1 MGCPVPDKRRALKCK
16 GHKPDGTACANYAM
30 AGQEVCG
37 RCGGK
42 SPQAKRK
49 AAERIT
55 EAKALQVVGRYSP
68 NGGTSADVP
77 QALAAIIAEIRG
89 FAAFMGQRLAEF
101 TAEEWHYTHPDRDKI
116 LAEVH
121 VYERAIER
129 AGRIL
134 VDVGRLGI
142 EAAIVG
148 QQERLE
154 RARAERI
161 VSGISDLLDRLGLD
175 EQQVQRAEPALVGL
189 LFWLAEGEAA
199 DV

>member
-1 MGCPVPDKRRALKCK
+1 MGCPVVAKRRALKCK
-16 GHKPDGTACANYAM
+16 GHKPDSSPCPNYAM

-55 EAKALQVVGRYSP
+55 EARAIEVFRRYSP
-68 NGGTSADVP
+68 NEGDPVDVP
-77 QALAAIIAEIRG
+77 QALAAIIAEIRH
-89 FAAFMGQRLAEF
+89 FAAFMGDRLAEF
-101 TAEEWHYTHPDRDKI
+101 TEEEWHYSHPHRDKI
-116 LAEVH
+116 LDEIKL
-121 VYERAIER
+121 YERAIDR

-142 EAAIVG
+142 EAAIAG
-148 QQERLE
+148 QQGRLE

-161 VSGISDLLDRLGLD
+161 VTDFETVLGTLPLSGEERDRAHGMMAYLLMAGDD
-175 EQQVQRAEPALVGL
+175 
-189 LFWLAEGEAA
+189 
-199 DV
+199 